1 MACHPVGVLY
11 QLRNYQLLQ
20 KFLLYGVNYKICGAV
35 LSSKLSN
42 ALSNS
47 MERKLNMLNNAY
59 KSKLE
64 RYVYQCGTIHTN
76 NGHTNKQRRC

>member
-1 MACHPVGVLY
+1 MH
-11 QLRNYQLLQ
+11 
-20 KFLLYGVNYKICGAV
+20 GVNYKISGAA

-47 MERKLNMLNNAY
+47 MERKVNMLNNAY

-64 RYVYQCGTIHTN
+64 RSVYQCGIIQTHKEYTN
-76 NGHTNKQRRC
+76 NQIRC